1 MDAVAKS
8 KGKLNAAFLAQ
19 RSGMA
24 VSPNIKNAVFR
35 QDMGDVLLDMM
46 RSKTVNA
53 LIKRTEETLS
63 PADKFVAGCDTW
75 DEIKAVQNR
84 GCVLWLPKGVD
95 TGPSYPTW
103 DVEGVKYGQKIPVH
117 NLSLLLGE
125 EHLAKL
131 KESSPIFRGKEILV
145 LKFWKSESMVRLHL
159 LLWRLQG
166 YLATP

>member
-53 LIKRTEETLS
+53 LIKRTEESLS
-63 PADKFVAGCDTW
+63 PADKFVVGCSTW
-75 DEIKAVQNR
+75 HDIKAVKNR
-84 GCVLWLPKGVD
+84 GCVLWLPKEEDSGLQ
-95 TGPSYPTW
+95 YPTW
-103 DVEGVKYGQKIPVH
+103 DVEGAKYGQKMPVH
-117 NLSLLLGE
+117 NLSLLLGDE
-125 EHLAKL
+125 QVTRL
-131 KESSPIFRGKEILV
+131 KESSPIFRDREILV
-145 LKFWKSESMVRLHL
+145 LKYWKSESMVRLHL

-166 YLATP
+166 YLSAS

>member
-35 QDMGDVLLDMM
+35 QDMGDVLLGMM
-46 RSKTVNA
+46 RRKTVNA
-53 LIKRTEETLS
+53 LIKRTEESLS
-63 PADKFVAGCDTW
+63 PADKFVAGCNTW
-75 DEIKAVQNR
+75 DDIKAVKNR
-84 GCVLWLPKGVD
+84 GCVLWLPKEHD
-95 TGPSYPTW
+95 TGPQYPTW
-103 DVEGVKYGQKIPVH
+103 DVEGAKYGQKMPVH

-125 EHLAKL
+125 EQVARL
-131 KESSPIFRGKEILV
+131 KASSPIFRERDILV
-145 LKFWKSESMVRLHL
+145 LKYWKSESMVRLHL

-166 YLATP
+166 YLAAS

>member
-46 RSKTVNA
+46 RNKAVNA
-53 LIKRTEETLS
+53 LIKRTEESLS
-63 PADKFVAGCDTW
+63 PVDKFVAGCDIW
-75 DEIKAVQNR
+75 DDIKAVKNR
-84 GCVLWLPKGVD
+84 GCVLWLPKEDD
-95 TGPSYPTW
+95 TGSQYPTW
-103 DVEGVKYGQKIPVH
+103 DVEGAKYGQKIPVH
-117 NLSLLLGE
+117 NLSLLLGDE
-125 EHLAKL
+125 QVTRL
-131 KESSPIFRGKEILV
+131 KESSPIFREREILV
-145 LKFWKSESMVRLHL
+145 LKYWKSESMVRLHL

-166 YLATP
+166 YLAAP